1 MVGYSPGERGGIAAR
16 TGKPTRNRDIPPRG
30 DLPDPGDEARER
42 FLLLAE
48 ARRLGMYDG
57 PVNPATTTQLPG
69 ELMIERLLAT
79 RVYSGV
85 HVADADLPSW
95 YEAHRSEFARPDQ
108 IRVHHFFVP
117 RPPVATAAAVRD
129 ARAEAQRLLREASS
143 EGSGSFALSEE
154 LTRRDPRGRRWG
166 DIGYFSRGTFPA
178 AVDDALFALRRF
190 GETAL
195 VELPDGFHIFRLM
208 ALRPGRKY
216 GFAEVRE
223 AVRER
228 ATRDA
233 RVRAAREFAAA
244 LAARGDDADLVY
256 IPGGYFWMGSTT
268 QEIGRAWQMALRF
281 AGRTRKVRREW
292 FEDEEYRPVL
302 VRPFLMDRHEVT
314 VDQYRA
320 FLQSS
325 GRQPPPDWNSG
336 AIAGRLPVTGVS
348 WEDART
354 YAVWAGKRLP
364 TAEEWEWAARGAAR
378 RWFPWGDTPPDGSR
392 ANYAD
397 AGTDL
402 PWNDQEHND
411 GHPVLAPVG
420 SYPAGATP
428 EGVLDLAGNAR
439 EWTATARLGI
449 IDPADQHIWDW
460 TQRHL
465 VRGGENLPAV
475 GMYAVRGGSWDGAAD
490 DLRASDARML
500 PPATRHRALGFRC
513 VGDIP

>member
-1 MVGYSPGERGGIAAR
+1 
-16 TGKPTRNRDIPPRG
+16 
-30 DLPDPGDEARER
+30 
-42 FLLLAE
+42 
-48 ARRLGMYDG
+48 
-57 PVNPATTTQLPG
+57 
-69 ELMIERLLAT
+69 MIERLLAE

-85 HVADADLPSW
+85 HVADGDLPAW
-95 YEAHRSEFARPDQ
+95 YEANRSEFARPDQ

-117 RPPVATAAAVRD
+117 LPPIAAADAVRD
-129 ARAEAQRLLREASS
+129 ARAEAQRLQREVS
-143 EGSGSFALSEE
+143 GDGPGSFALADE
-154 LTRRDPRGRRWG
+154 LTRRDPKGRRWG
-166 DIGYFSRGTFPA
+166 DIGYFSRGIFPA
-178 AVDDALFALRRF
+178 AVDDALFALQRF

-208 ALRPGRKY
+208 ALRPGREY
-216 GFAEVRE
+216 SFAEVRE

-233 RVRAAREFAAA
+233 RVRATREYTTA

-256 IPGGYFWMGSTT
+256 IPGGFFWMGSTPR
-268 QEIGRAWQMALRF
+268 EVDRAWRMAQRF
-281 AGRTRKVRREW
+281 AGRTREVRREW
-292 FEDEEYRPVL
+292 FEDEEYRPVR

-325 GRQPPPDWNSG
+325 GRQPPPGWYGG
-336 AIAGRLPVTGVS
+336 AAAGRLPVTGVS
-348 WEDART
+348 WGDARA
-354 YAVWAGKRLP
+354 YAAWAGKRLP

-378 RWFPWGDTPPDGSR
+378 RWFPWGDTLPDGTR

-402 PWNDQEHND
+402 PWNDQQHND
-411 GHPVLAPVG
+411 GHPFLAPVG

-428 EGVLDLAGNAR
+428 EGVLDMAGNVR
-439 EWTATARLGI
+439 EWTATSRRGI
-449 IDPADQHIWDW
+449 IDPADQHIWDL
-460 TQRHL
+460 TQRRL
-465 VRGGENLPAV
+465 VSGGKDLPTIE
-475 GMYAVRGGSWDGAAD
+475 MFAVRGGAWDGAAD